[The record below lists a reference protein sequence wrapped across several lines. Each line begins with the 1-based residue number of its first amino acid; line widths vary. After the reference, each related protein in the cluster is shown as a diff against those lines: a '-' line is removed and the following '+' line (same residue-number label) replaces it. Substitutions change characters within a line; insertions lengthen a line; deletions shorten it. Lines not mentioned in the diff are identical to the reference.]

1 MKKASSVL
9 LSLFVF
15 LLTLVPPPAVGA
27 SPRGGPQRPG
37 WRPVER
43 HAGAI
48 PGSYLVMLRDD
59 TPAGQVEKVARGLA
73 RAHGGSAVAL
83 YRHALR
89 GFAARLSERAAEA
102 LARDPRVALVEEDAV
117 VELAATQVNPPWGLD
132 RTDQRHLSL
141 SGTYA
146 YASTGAGAHV
156 YIIDSGIRTT
166 HEEFG
171 GRASVAF
178 DNVGDSQNGE
188 DCFGHG
194 TQVAGVVGG
203 QTYGAA
209 KEAELHAVRI
219 FNCQNGGSSIT
230 KLVEA
235 IDFITGEHQSPAVV
249 VLSISA
255 TGSSTLDTAI
265 QNSIAAG
272 LSYVVAAGNSNVD
285 AGTRSPARVAE
296 AITVGATD
304 SSDARAIFSNYGAS
318 LDLFAPGVDIP
329 TANWF
334 DDTSTITQSGTSLAA
349 AHVAGLA
356 ARYLGANPN
365 ETPAAVSEAITS
377 NATADK
383 VSSPGTDSPNLL
395 LYRAGGVPGGCFDD
409 DSIGGCQ
416 DMLGPC
422 HWLVSYASLSM
433 SIYHLLRDDGYG
445 PKAMVGTLPPFP
457 REDDSHYLR
466 AFKYGLDVP
475 AGESVTAVTVTVE
488 RRMSEGVDGSEIVD
502 NAVHLVK
509 DGVVQTAVNKADTA
523 TPWATGGGGNLG
535 WVSQSYVFTGSDLS
549 GWTAADF
556 EDDDF
561 GVAFSAKLRMG
572 GDEELINTEAEV
584 DTIIVTLTTGTAWW

>member
-9 LSLFVF
+9 LSLFIS

-27 SPRGGPQRPG
+27 SPRSGTQRLG
-37 WRPVER
+37 RRPVER
-43 HAGAI
+43 HAGSSI
-48 PGSYLVMLRDD
+48 PGSYLVVLRDD

-73 RAHGGSAVAL
+73 RAHGGSAVAF

-117 VELAATQVNPPWGLD
+117 VELAATQTNAPWGLD
-132 RTDQRHLSL
+132 RTDQRDVWL
-141 SGTYA
+141 SGSYA
-146 YASTGAGAHV
+146 YSSTGAGAHV
-156 YIIDSGIRTT
+156 YVIDSGIRTT

-178 DNVGDSQNGE
+178 DNVGDDQTGE

-203 QTYGAA
+203 ETFGAA
-209 KEAELHAVRI
+209 KEAELHAVRV
-219 FNCQNGGSSIT
+219 FNCSNTSTLT
-230 KLVEA
+230 KVIEG
-235 IDFITGEHQSPAVV
+235 IDFVTSEHLSPAVAL
-249 VLSISA
+249 LSVT
-255 TGSSTLDTAI
+255 TGGSTSLDTAVG
-265 QNSIAAG
+265 NSITAG
-272 LSYVVAAGNSNVD
+272 VTYVVAAGNINVD
-285 AGTRSPARVAE
+285 AGTKSPARVAE

-304 SSDARAIFSNYGAS
+304 NTDARATFSNYGAS

-334 DDTSTITQSGTSLAA
+334 DDTATITQSGTSLAA

-356 ARYLGANPN
+356 ARYLSANPS

-395 LYRAGGVPGGCFDD
+395 LYRSSGVPGGCFDD

-422 HWLVSYASLSM
+422 QWLVHYSVMYM
-433 SIYHLLRDDGYG
+433 SIHQMLRDDGYG
-445 PKAMVGTLPPFP
+445 PKAMVGFLPPYP
-457 REDDSHYLR
+457 RVDDSHYLR
-466 AFKYGLDVP
+466 AYRYGLDVP
-475 AGESVTAVTVTVE
+475 AGDSVTAVTVTVE
-488 RRMSEGVDGSEIVD
+488 RRMSEALDGSEIVD

-523 TPWATGGGGNLG
+523 TPWAISWVNGG
-535 WVSQSYVFTGSDLS
+535 WVSKSYVFTGGDLS

-561 GVAFSAKLRMG
+561 GVAFSAKLTS
-572 GDEELINTEAEV
+572 DETGEINNTEAEV
-584 DTIIVTLTTGTAWW
+584 DTIIVTLTTGTNWW